1 MKNLYF
7 NKNKFNAK
15 LPSEEEN
22 NGIPS
27 SLHWLNATKASRQTW
42 LNKMPPQTFINSWN
56 VYYHLSHG
64 DTVPLIV
71 RQLPSVQIVA
81 IRGENRVP
89 GWAGTMIYNRK
100 RQSCLLST

>member
-27 SLHWLNATKASRQTW
+27 SLH
-42 LNKMPPQTFINSWN
+42 
-56 VYYHLSHG
+56 
-64 DTVPLIV
+64 
-71 RQLPSVQIVA
+71 
-81 IRGENRVP
+81 
-89 GWAGTMIYNRK
+89 
-100 RQSCLLST
+100 